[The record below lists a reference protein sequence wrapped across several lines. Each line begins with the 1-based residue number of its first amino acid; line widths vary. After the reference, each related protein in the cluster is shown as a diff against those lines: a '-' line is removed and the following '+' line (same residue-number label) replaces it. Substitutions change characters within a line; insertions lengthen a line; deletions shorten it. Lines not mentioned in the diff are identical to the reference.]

1 MTEFSIEDISKYLL
15 QAFHEQMKKILLDI
29 SNKYDINKEELY
41 INYLNSDI
49 LKNSSYLKKT
59 RKKKNSTTNL
69 LCLCMARK
77 QDGNQCTRRRK
88 DNLEFCGKHTN
99 NKKYGRIDDYSNII
113 DKLAEDNYIMTW
125 IEEFNGKE
133 YLVDSNNI
141 VYTKDVSSPI
151 IIGKKLTN
159 GTMESLNI
167 Y

>member
-59 RKKKNSTTNL
+59 RKKKNSKTNL

-77 QDGNQCTRRRK
+77 KDGNK
-88 DNLEFCGKHTN
+88 
-99 NKKYGRIDDYSNII
+99 
-113 DKLAEDNYIMTW
+113 
-125 IEEFNGKE
+125 
-133 YLVDSNNI
+133 
-141 VYTKDVSSPI
+141 
-151 IIGKKLTN
+151 
-159 GTMESLNI
+159 
-167 Y
+167 